1 MSEAPLAETTT
12 PQSNLNR
19 KFGELTLTT
28 STFNDLS
35 KITNPGTSLIIWE
48 RNLDQSLINWLSK
61 MSADQLPSGR
71 VLTDRQNIRD
81 AIKTFF
87 SNSKND
93 DKIKETLLANDIALL
108 AEKYAEITNSNK
120 IDIRLDVIQ
129 NDACWKFHLDR
140 VNYRLV
146 TTYIGEGTQYVSP
159 KNADD
164 ALEKQTDYNGPI
176 EKISEQDVAIFKGS
190 INETGKDEAH
200 KGIVHRSPPIK
211 EKEGTRLLLCIN
223 ARSDVSPSLYNS

>member
-35 KITNPGTSLIIWE
+35 KITSPGTSLIIWE

-87 SNSKND
+87 SNFKND
-93 DKIKETLLANDIALL
+93 DQIEETLLANDIALL
-108 AEKYAEITNSNK
+108 AEKYADITNSNK

-129 NDACWKFHLDR
+129 TDACWKFHLDR

-176 EKISEQDVAIFKGS
+176 EEISEQDVAIFKGS
-190 INETGKDEAH
+190 CSK
-200 KGIVHRSPPIK
+200 KGAGIAHRSPPIK